1 MLVVTGRALVTMPR
15 RARPRRM
22 SIDDSDGLDL
32 DESGDADEGARRR

>member
-1 MLVVTGRALVTMPR
+1 
-15 RARPRRM
+15 M